1 MKKVIV
7 GITKVIPWIN
17 LIAGC
22 VVVIANPP
30 RSSWGD
36 ENAPLAI
43 AMLIG
48 VVLMSA
54 CLLAFSYVVEASCL
68 YLEKNSE
75 VTKDTPKD
83 THKPTKINGK
93 RKVDDTPKDIAEHQ

>member
-17 LIAGC
+17 LIAG
-22 VVVIANPP
+22 VVIVIANPP
-30 RSSWGD
+30 RTYLGD

-48 VVLMSA
+48 VVLLSA

-68 YLEKNSE
+68 YLENNRADK
-75 VTKDTPKD
+75 KDA
-83 THKPTKINGK
+83 
-93 RKVDDTPKDIAEHQ
+93 PKDIAQSL

>member
-1 MKKVIV
+1 MKKIVV

-17 LIAGC
+17 LIVGF

-30 RSSWGD
+30 RKSWGD
-36 ENAPLAI
+36 EDAPLAI

-48 VVLMSA
+48 VVFISA
-54 CLLAFSYVVEASCL
+54 CLLAFSYVVEASCM

-75 VTKDTPKD
+75 APKDTPKS
-83 THKPTKINGK
+83 HIMNLK
-93 RKVDDTPKDIAEHQ
+93 ES